1 MHDDANEIRAKLEQY
16 HQTFL
21 ERPHLR
27 DTWKNNTKTHFS
39 VGEIGFNSGLN
50 FLATWRQWQQTAAN
64 NARLDY
70 ICVEANP
77 PNRSELRQALAL
89 WPELSQYTNELLEN
103 YPALLHSGFHRLLFD
118 DRQVSF
124 TLIVNSP
131 SAGLEQLQQS
141 AHPLFA
147 NPLCAIDTWY
157 YKSISASEE
166 AGADSEALLMTM
178 AKLSHPN
185 SILISDN
192 ADASTQDQ
200 LSLAGFEV
208 CKLET
213 ARLCA
218 KLKELPPRAKREDFV
233 EGAYNAPFA
242 PPWNVS
248 LRDKEAPSAP
258 KTVTVIGGGIAGC
271 HSARALALKGYEVTL
286 IEQEPELASQGSG
299 NPQGVLYGKLSPRE
313 ETLAEFNISALAFGQ
328 RAYSALWSSSEAFGE
343 QCGVLQLAHT
353 AKEQKLHEALRVRY
367 GEDSE
372 LVQFL
377 SPAQA
382 SEIAGIDIPHSGLF
396 FPEAGWVNPKVLC
409 QHLAEH
415 PQITIKRSTQV
426 SELTRT
432 GNQWQALDKQ
442 GGILA
447 SSSSLLIA
455 TAGHAQYFSQT
466 QHLPLKP
473 VRGQVTYLA
482 ASEASRKLKTAL
494 CSEGYIAPADP
505 LSNSHCIGATFDV
518 KAPFYPE
525 GTNTQQSDHL
535 ENLDKMDGPTP
546 ALEGALGLAQ
556 HRSESEK
563 LSGRAAYRCTTPDYL
578 PIAGPAPKY
587 ANFLEDYQLLR
598 KNAKSSIPRAGN
610 YWPGLYLN
618 IGHGSRG
625 LTYAALTAELLAAQI
640 DGTTPPL
647 PRHLIQALS
656 PARFIIRD
664 LIRKKI

>member
-1 MHDDANEIRAKLEQY
+1 MHDDTNIIRAKLEAN
-16 HQTFL
+16 HRAFL
-21 ERPHLR
+21 ERTHLSG
-27 DTWKNNTKTHFS
+27 TWTDSSKAHF
-39 VGEIGFNSGLN
+39 VVAEIGFNSGLN
-50 FLATWRQWQQTAAN
+50 FLATWRQWQKTAAN
-64 NARLDY
+64 NAHLDY
-70 ICVEANP
+70 ICVEASP
-77 PNRSELRQALAL
+77 PNRSELRQALAP
-89 WPELSQYTNELLEN
+89 WPELSQYTNELLKN
-103 YPALLHSGFHRLLFD
+103 YPALLHAGFHRLLFD

-124 TLIVNSP
+124 TLIVNS
-131 SAGLEQLQQS
+131 AKTGLEQLQQS
-141 AHPLFA
+141 SHPLFA
-147 NPLCAIDTWY
+147 SPLCAVDTWY
-157 YKSISASEE
+157 YGAISALEKQDN
-166 AGADSEALLMTM
+166 DSDTLPLTM

-192 ADASTQDQ
+192 TDARTQKQ
-200 LSLAGFEV
+200 LGLAGFEV
-208 CKLET
+208 TKLET
-213 ARLCA
+213 ARLSA
-218 KLKELPPRAKREDFV
+218 KLKELPPKAKREDFI

-248 LRDKEAPSAP
+248 LSDKEAPSGP
-258 KTVTVIGGGIAGC
+258 RTVTVIGGGIAGC

-328 RAYSALWSSSEAFGE
+328 RAYQALWASSAAFGT

-353 AKEQKLHEALRVRY
+353 PKERKLHEALRVRY
-367 GEDSE
+367 GENSE

-377 SPAQA
+377 SAAEA

-409 QHLAEH
+409 RHLADH
-415 PQITIKRSTQV
+415 PKITIKRSTKV
-426 SELTRT
+426 SELKRIDD
-432 GNQWQALDKQ
+432 QWQAFDSQ
-442 GGILA
+442 GEVLA
-447 SSSSLLIA
+447 NSTTLLIA

-518 KAPFYPE
+518 KAPFRPE

-546 ALEGALGLAQ
+546 ALESALGLAQ
-556 HRSESEK
+556 HRRENDK

-587 ANFLEDYQLLR
+587 ASFLEDYQLLR
-598 KNAKSSIPRAGN
+598 KNAKSSIPRAGS
-610 YWPGLYLN
+610 YWPGLFLN
-618 IGHGSRG
+618 VGHGSRG
-625 LTYAALTAELLAAQI
+625 LTYAALTAELVAAQI

-656 PARFIIRD
+656 PARFIVRD